1 MAVKTFLSNSNPMSD
16 TGALTRL
23 NVDVVKRRDDDPI
36 LGNVRETFN
45 INDYD
50 CCYEELA
57 FADPNDPQNGYKND
71 KTALLFYLSLPTDS
85 VTIKLFKD
93 CQEVA
98 TLDNSNTY
106 GTFFGLNYWGDST
119 RVGYLVDWLLVYNA
133 FGSGLYHFEA
143 DRLIINQNSQLT
155 THTYRLDVFDEYK
168 ADGTVKMVTFTK
180 GYIEGG
186 VNYGGYN
193 INWRQEV
200 RFNGHFGKSKP
211 ILETDNYQ
219 TTNRTV
225 TQIKDQIVTDYT
237 LSIEPIPINIFKPLI
252 YDKLL
257 ANEILISDYN
267 LFNPEKFDNKGVVP
281 TEIVD
286 SQEYVRSANKSFT
299 VQFRDRIQNII
310 KRNVQP

>member
-1 MAVKTFLSNSNPMSD
+1 MAVKRFISNTDPMTD
-16 TGALTRL
+16 TGALTKKTVGL
-23 NVDVVKRRDDDPI
+23 VPRREDDPI

-57 FADPNDPQNGYKND
+57 FADPNDPQSGYKND
-71 KTALLFYLSLPTDS
+71 KTALLFYLSLPTDT

-93 CQEVA
+93 CQEIA
-98 TLDNSNTY
+98 TLNNNTY
-106 GTFFGLNYWGDST
+106 GTFFGFSYWGDHT
-119 RVGYLVDWLLVYNA
+119 RVGFLVDWLLVYNA
-133 FGSGLYHFEA
+133 FGSGLYHMEA
-143 DRLIINQNSQLT
+143 DRIIINQNSQVK
-155 THTYRLDVFDEYK
+155 THTYRLDLFDEYK
-168 ADGTVKMVTFTK
+168 ADGTVKMRTITK

-186 VNYGGYN
+186 VNYTGNNVQWVQEIRMNGY
-193 INWRQEV
+193 
-200 RFNGHFGKSKP
+200 FGNSKP

-237 LSIEPIPINIFKPLI
+237 LTLEPIQINIFKPLI

-267 LFNPEKFDNKGVVP
+267 LFNPEKFDSKAVVP
-281 TEIVD
+281 TELID
-286 SQEYVRSANKSFT
+286 APEYFSTAYKSFT
-299 VQFRDRIQNII
+299 IQFRDRIQNII